1 MSSKSLLRAIG
12 IVALAVPGMIEASPA
27 SAEVRI
33 LACEP
38 EWAAVSTEVG
48 GDAVHVYAATH
59 GRQDPHYI
67 RARPSLIAQVR
78 RADLLFCSGAG
89 LEEGWLPVL
98 LQRGARVPIQPGQ
111 PGHLMATDHVQLL
124 DRPSRVDRS
133 LGHVHPEGNPHV
145 HLHPKN
151 IGFLAT
157 ELARR
162 LVVID
167 PDNSELYRSQL
178 SAFQERWRHAT
189 GEWMERAA
197 RLEGMPVI
205 AHHEAWAYLHQWTG
219 IKQAVTIERLPGV
232 PPTADH
238 LHYVLELARSTGAR
252 AILRAPHEPSE
263 GMKWLSDK
271 AGIPI
276 VELPFTVGG
285 LEGVDDLFDL
295 FDVTLKLLEAV
306 RDQH

>member
-1 MSSKSLLRAIG
+1 
-12 IVALAVPGMIEASPA
+12 
-27 SAEVRI
+27 
-33 LACEP
+33 
-38 EWAAVSTEVG
+38 
-48 GDAVHVYAATH
+48 
-59 GRQDPHYI
+59 
-67 RARPSLIAQVR
+67 
-78 RADLLFCSGAG
+78 
-89 LEEGWLPVL
+89 
-98 LQRGARVPIQPGQ
+98 
-111 PGHLMATDHVQLL
+111 MATDHVQLL

-178 SAFQERWRHAT
+178 SAFQEALEARNWRMDGT
-189 GEWMERAA
+189 GGPG
-197 RLEGMPVI
+197 LEGMPII

-219 IKQAVTIERLPGV
+219 IKQTAAIERLPGV
-232 PPTADH
+232 PPTAGPLQD
-238 LHYVLELARSTGAR
+238 VLELARSMGAR

-263 GMKWLSDK
+263 GMEWLSDK

-285 LEGVDDLFDL
+285 LEDVDDLFDL
-295 FDVTLKLLEAV
+295 FDVTLNRLEAV
-306 RDQH
+306 RDQY